1 METPIL
7 RILLTGTNRW
17 ALAARL
23 AISLNDLGC
32 EIFAIC
38 PRGSSAIGKTSV
50 VRQFFRYS
58 GLRPL
63 HAIEAAIDAVHPD
76 LIVPTCDRGVEHLH
90 ELHARMLSKGI
101 RGEAIAKLIET
112 SIGPASSYALISSRF
127 DLLAVAQDA
136 GVRVPRFRRLRN
148 TEDLADWQ
156 ATETFPWMIKADGT
170 WGGQGVRVIRSS
182 KSAAAALAQL
192 PQMFRFSRA
201 IKRLV
206 VNRDSFWFRPWWKG
220 MTRAVS
226 AQSFVDGHP
235 ANCTAFSWRGKVL
248 AFIAVEVIQ
257 SEGLTGP
264 ASIVRIIENSDMRF
278 AADQIADRLKLSG
291 FFGLDF
297 MIEKGTNAVYLV
309 ELNPRP
315 TPPCHLRFGKGRD
328 LPAALCAQLSGQPL
342 RDRPAVTENTLIA
355 YPPQALKASPDCYRD
370 FPENQ
375 PALLEEILNP
385 YPDRTLLYRLVQFF
399 SRKPAEDLSNIR
411 TSASQNKL
419 MKAQP
424 TRSAER

>member
-7 RILLTGTNRW
+7 RILVTGTNRW

-23 AISLNDLGC
+23 AISLHEVGC
-32 EIFAIC
+32 ETFAIC

-50 VRQFFRYS
+50 VSRFFRYN

-63 HAIEAAIDAVHPD
+63 QALEAAIEAVHPD
-76 LIVPTCDRGVEHLH
+76 LIIPTCDRGVEHLH
-90 ELHARMLSKGI
+90 ELHARMLLKGV
-101 RGEAIAKLIET
+101 RGEQVASLIET
-112 SIGPASSYALISSRF
+112 SIGPASSYALISSRH
-127 DLLAVAQDA
+127 DLLAVAQNL
-136 GVRVPRFRRLRN
+136 GVRVPRFCSLKDP
-148 TEDLADWQ
+148 EDLADWE
-156 ATETFPWMIKADGT
+156 ATEAFPWVMKADGT

-182 KSAAAALAQL
+182 KSAALALTQL

-201 IKRLV
+201 VKRLI

-226 AQSFVDGHP
+226 AQSFVNGHP
-235 ANCTAFSWRGKVL
+235 ANCTAVCWRGKVL

-257 SEGLTGP
+257 SDGSTGP
-264 ASIVRIIENSDMRF
+264 ASIVRLIENPEMRF
-278 AADQIADRLKLSG
+278 AADRLAERLKLSG

-297 MIEKGTNAVYLV
+297 MIEKGTNAAYLV

-315 TPPCHLRFGKGRD
+315 TPPCHLHLGKGRD
-328 LPAALCAQLSGQPL
+328 LPGALWAQLSGQPL
-342 RDRPAVTENTLIA
+342 PDRPSVTENTLIA
-355 YPPQALKASPDCYRD
+355 YPPQALKASTDCYRD
-370 FPENQ
+370 FPENE

-385 YPDRTLLYRLVQFF
+385 YPDRTIPYKLVQYF
-399 SRKPAEDLSNIR
+399 SRKPSDDLQNAR
-411 TSASQNKL
+411 ASASRDKL
-419 MKAQP
+419 IKVQP